1 MEQRKQFVTP
11 QGIVDI
17 IIDDEGTVMVY
28 NPGRTKVVLPFKG
41 SKDGRELNYHGDSA
55 AYRFSVEVAM
65 PGMFGGPEVI
75 LIDEQATFFNRPHSL
90 MVEMPETGRPRV
102 LAQDGVGDWHQQF
115 RFR

>member
-11 QGIVDI
+11 NGIVDI

-28 NPGRTKVVLPFKG
+28 NPGRTKVVLPFRG
-41 SKDGRELNYHGDSA
+41 SKDGQELNYHGDSA
-55 AYRFSVEVAM
+55 YRFSVEVAT

-75 LIDEQATFFNRPHSL
+75 LIDEQASFFERPHSL
-90 MVEMPETGRPRV
+90 MVEMSKTGKPKM
-102 LAQDGVGDWHQQF
+102 LAQDGIGDWKQQF